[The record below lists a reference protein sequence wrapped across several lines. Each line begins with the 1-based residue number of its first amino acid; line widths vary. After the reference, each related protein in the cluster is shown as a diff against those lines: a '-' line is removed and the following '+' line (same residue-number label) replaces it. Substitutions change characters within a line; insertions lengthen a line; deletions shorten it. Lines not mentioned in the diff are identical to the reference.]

1 MAMLS
6 SALRDLFT
14 GDQSTQGFEFL
25 SEPPDLAVAR
35 TTGGL
40 FVALLEAGE
49 PLGTIA
55 LIARAGASA
64 ITRCSRQATVPPLS

>member
-14 GDQSTQGFEFL
+14 SDQSTQGFEL
-25 SEPPDLAVAR
+25 LPQPPDLAVAW

-40 FVALLEAGE
+40 FAALFEAGE
-49 PLGTIA
+49 PLGTVA
-55 LIARAGASA
+55 LIA
-64 ITRCSRQATVPPLS
+64 

>member
-14 GDQSTQGFEFL
+14 GDQSTQGFELL
-25 SEPPDLAVAR
+25 SQPPDLAVAW

-40 FVALLEAGE
+40 FAALFEAGE
-49 PLGTIA
+49 PLGTVA
-55 LIARAGASA
+55 LIA
-64 ITRCSRQATVPPLS
+64 